1 MLTIITLLLV
11 GATLMFLETV
21 LPGMIAG
28 AIGFLCLVASVI
40 LAYTD
45 FGFQTG
51 NLIFGV
57 VVAGLAMGTFAW
69 LKFFPDSR
77 IGRMFISKSVVGELD
92 VAKPELLHCTGVAI
106 TQLRPSGSAFING
119 KRVDVITE
127 GGLIDRGESIQ
138 VVAVEGARVVVRE
151 K

>member
-1 MLTIITLLLV
+1 MLTLITLLLV